1 MPGRVQGKVVF
12 ITGAARGMGR
22 SHAVRLAEEGADIIA
37 VDLCGPV
44 GSVSPEYYAAAT
56 DEDLAETVRLVEK
69 LGRRIVA
76 CKADV
81 RDATA
86 LGAALAGGVAEL
98 GRLDAVLPN
107 AGVVTFTTDTPGL
120 AEQSWQ
126 DLIDVNLTGVWHT
139 IKVAVPHLLAT
150 GRGGSITITSSLAGL
165 KGVGNLGAYTASKHG
180 IAGLVKVLVGE
191 LGPQGIRVNTVHPNC
206 IDTDMLR
213 GEKIFRLFRP
223 DLDSPTFEDLE
234 PSIATMNAYRMGAID
249 AVQVSHAVLFLTS
262 DEAAYVSGTQLTIDA
277 GASVI

>member
-1 MPGRVQGKVVF
+1 
-12 ITGAARGMGR
+12 MGR

-37 VDLCGPV
+37 ADLCGPV
-44 GSVSPEYYAAAT
+44 ASVSPEYYPAAT
-56 DEDLAETVRLVEK
+56 EADLAETERLVEK

-76 CKADV
+76 RQADV
-81 RDATA
+81 RDAVA
-86 LGAALAGGVAEL
+86 LGAVLDEGVAEL
-98 GRLDAVLPN
+98 GRLDAVIPN
-107 AGVVTFTTDTPGL
+107 AGVVTFSTDTPGL

-150 GRGGSITITSSLAGL
+150 GRGGSITIVSSLAGL
-165 KGVGNLGAYTASKHG
+165 RGVGNLGAYTASKHG
-180 IAGLVKVLVGE
+180 VAGLVKVLVAE

-223 DLDSPTFEDLE
+223 DLDEPTFADLE
-234 PSIATMNAYRMGAID
+234 PAIATLNAYRMGAID
-249 AVQVSHAVLFLTS
+249 PIQVSHAVLFLSS
-262 DEAAYVSGTQLTIDA
+262 DEAAYISGTQLTVDA
-277 GASVI
+277 GASAL

>member
-1 MPGRVQGKVVF
+1 MPGRVEGKVAF

-44 GSVSPEYYAAAT
+44 DSVSPEYYRAAT
-56 DEDLAETVRLVEK
+56 AEDLAETVRRVEK
-69 LGRRIVA
+69 LDRRIVA
-76 CKADV
+76 RQADV
-81 RDATA
+81 RDAAA
-86 LGAALAGGVAEL
+86 LGRALDEGVAEF
-98 GRLDAVLPN
+98 GRLDAVVAN
-107 AGVVTFTTDTPGL
+107 AGVVTFATDTPGL
-120 AEQSWQ
+120 DERTWQ
-126 DLIDVNLTGVWHT
+126 DHLDVNLTGVWHT
-139 IKVAVPHLLAT
+139 IKVGVPHLLAT
-150 GRGGSITITSSLAGL
+150 GRGGSVTVVSSLAGL

-180 IAGLVKVLVGE
+180 VAGLVKVLVGE

-223 DLDSPTFEDLE
+223 DLEQPTFEDLE
-234 PSIATMNAYRMGAID
+234 PAIATMNAYRMGAIEP
-249 AVQVSHAVLFLTS
+249 VHVSNAVLYLVS

>member
-1 MPGRVQGKVVF
+1 MTGRVEGKVVF

-44 GSVSPEYYAAAT
+44 GSVSPEYYEAAT
-56 DEDLAETVRLVEK
+56 AEDLAETVRLVEK
-69 LGRRIVA
+69 LDRRIVA
-76 CKADV
+76 RQADV
-81 RDATA
+81 RDPVA
-86 LGAALAGGVAEL
+86 LGKALDEGVAEL

-107 AGVVTFTTDTPGL
+107 AGVVSFSTDTPGL

-139 IKVAVPHLLAT
+139 VKVAVPHLLAT

-180 IAGLVKVLVGE
+180 VGGLVKVLVSE

-206 IDTDMLR
+206 IDTNMLR
-213 GEKIFRLFRP
+213 GEKIFNLFRP
-223 DLDSPTFEDLE
+223 DLESPTFDDLE
-234 PSIATMNAYRMGAID
+234 PAIATMNAYRMGAID
-249 AVQVSHAVLFLTS
+249 AVQVSHAVLFLVS
-262 DEAAYVSGTQLTIDA
+262 DEAAYISGAQLTVDA
-277 GASVI
+277 GAAAL

>member
-1 MPGRVQGKVVF
+1 MTGRAEGKVVF

-44 GSVSPEYYAAAT
+44 GSVSPEYYEAAT
-56 DEDLAETVRLVEK
+56 AEDLAETVRLVEK
-69 LGRRIVA
+69 LDRRIVA
-76 CKADV
+76 RQADV
-81 RDATA
+81 RDPVA
-86 LGAALAGGVAEL
+86 LGKALDEGVAEL

-107 AGVVTFTTDTPGL
+107 AGVVSFSTDTPGL

-139 IKVAVPHLLAT
+139 VKVAVPHLLAT

-180 IAGLVKVLVGE
+180 VGGLVKVLVSE

-206 IDTDMLR
+206 IDTNMLR
-213 GEKIFRLFRP
+213 GEKIFNLFRP
-223 DLDSPTFEDLE
+223 DLESPTFDDLE
-234 PSIATMNAYRMGAID
+234 PAIATMNAYRMGAID
-249 AVQVSHAVLFLTS
+249 AVQVSHAVLFLVS
-262 DEAAYVSGTQLTIDA
+262 DEAAYISGAQLTVDA
-277 GASVI
+277 GAAAL